1 MRPSDGS
8 VPLPESEVDAST
20 GLGRGDDRARAGVL
34 IRRWCRVTTRSG
46 SIYDIVETSD
56 GEYGLR
62 VDNVPNPLS
71 RSITPDRWWRIDT
84 PEPWPPQV
92 GLNLLLPAHRTLRLD
107 DPERIPG
114 GGMITSPVQ
123 DLTDASPMQDEPGL
137 SLP

>member
-1 MRPSDGS
+1 
-8 VPLPESEVDAST
+8 
-20 GLGRGDDRARAGVL
+20 
-34 IRRWCRVTTRSG
+34 
-46 SIYDIVETSD
+46 VETSV
-56 GEYGLR
+56 GEYWLR
-62 VDNVPNPLS
+62 ADNVPNPLS

-123 DLTDASPMQDEPGL
+123 DLTDASPTQAEPGL